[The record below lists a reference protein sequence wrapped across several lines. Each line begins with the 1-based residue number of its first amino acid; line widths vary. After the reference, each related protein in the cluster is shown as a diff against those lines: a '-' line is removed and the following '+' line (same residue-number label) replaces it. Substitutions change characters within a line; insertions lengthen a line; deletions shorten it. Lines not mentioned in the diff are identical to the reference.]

1 MFVLNTDSDIRRRSA
16 PKAFRTNNL
25 WLRSCCAAL
34 CLSFLS
40 GCVGGASSLS
50 DFRLGRRQEF
60 KDPGRVHL
68 AFAKL
73 SEKTGDLK
81 VARDSFQ
88 IVLDEDPQSVEATV
102 GLAGLDLREGKTR
115 DAERGFLK
123 ATQLAPGDPLV
134 TEALG
139 QFYLAQDRFRDAEQH
154 LKQGLDANPTN
165 RRLQYRL
172 AVALAQQGRVTEAE
186 PLFVQA
192 VGEAEADYNIGLI
205 LYEHGETVLAEQRL
219 LGALIKK
226 PTLNQAHHWLE
237 VVRNERAATNIASG
251 QPPLPQPNGSKLP
264 YGALNQ
270 IIDSQHADQVALGSL
285 NLASRQA
292 LQQQQ
297 ILEQSSLQVA
307 PGPANVPPQA
317 PTPSQIIQAPVQQYQ
332 TFDTSR
338 MTATQLEQLQNSMT
352 PEQRLAFQRQLQA
365 GQMPL
370 R

>member
-1 MFVLNTDSDIRRRSA
+1 MPANRPATFFARLCS
-16 PKAFRTNNL
+16 
-25 WLRSCCAAL
+25 AAL
-34 CLSFLS
+34 CLSLLT
-40 GCVGGASSLS
+40 GCVGGAGSLS
-50 DFRLGRRQEF
+50 DFRLGRSQKF
-60 KDPGRVHL
+60 KNPERTHL

-73 SEKTGDLK
+73 SEKTGDVK
-81 VARDSFQ
+81 TARASYLT
-88 IVLDEDPQSVEATV
+88 VLDENPQSVEATV
-102 GLAGLDLREGKTR
+102 GLAGLDLREGKNG
-115 DAERGFLK
+115 DAERGLLK
-123 ATQLAPGDPLV
+123 ASHLAPGDPLV
-134 TEALG
+134 AEAVG
-139 QFYLAQDRFRDAEQH
+139 QFYLGQNRYRDAEQH

-172 AVALAQQGRVTEAE
+172 GVALAQQGRVTEAE

-205 LYEHGETVLAEQRL
+205 LYEHGETLLAEQRL
-219 LGALIKK
+219 MGAVMKK

-251 QPPLPQPNGSKLP
+251 QRPLPQPNGSHLP
-264 YGALNQ
+264 YGAVNQ
-270 IIDSQHADQVALGSL
+270 LIDSQHADQVALGSL
-285 NLASRQA
+285 NLAARQA

-307 PGPANVPPQA
+307 PGPAYVPPQA

-352 PEQRLAFQRQLQA
+352 PEQRLAFQRQLQS
-365 GQMPL
+365 GQQPL